1 MNYDKALINSK
12 LSIYIYSI
20 DYVGIRATMKS
31 TRLSLSVIV
40 LVLTLTSVIPASA
53 SVFDTLEHFRI
64 PDYIKIKVPELNFPV
79 VPDFNLS
86 IATLLFY
93 GMLSILIFR
102 LASFGFLSFVDTF
115 IKRKG
120 KIDKFLK
127 MSIIIPAYNE
137 EVTIASCIKSM
148 LSLNYP
154 SYEVIVID
162 DGSSD
167 NTFREASK
175 YSEKGVKVI
184 RQKNTGK
191 PGAINTGIQN
201 SSGEVVITVDADS
214 KLHPDALTWICRRFS
229 SNPRLGAVAGNVKI
243 DKPTGLLKT
252 LQSLEYTTSINLGRK
267 SQSMLHCV
275 MIVPGAIAALKTSVL
290 REVGYFPS
298 DTFAEDFDITMKILR
313 AGYHVEYESHAIAFT
328 QAPESVE
335 DFLKQR
341 RRWYRGMTQV
351 LSKYQGM
358 YLNPRYGAAG
368 IFGVPYMWLGVSSY
382 LINMFLLF
390 MLLIDTFSY
399 MVSFSGHDLNLL
411 ASGMLT
417 YWAMTIGISVYAVL
431 IDPMPKLRE
440 LIASPLYLFYNVF
453 IDSVGLMALIEE
465 ILNLAMRWEKPKR
478 EELE

>member
-1 MNYDKALINSK
+1 MISEFL
-12 LSIYIYSI
+12 
-20 DYVGIRATMKS
+20 
-31 TRLSLSVIV
+31 
-40 LVLTLTSVIPASA
+40 
-53 SVFDTLEHFRI
+53 
-64 PDYIKIKVPELNFPV
+64 KVPGFNFSI
-79 VPDFNLS
+79 VPEFEFS
-86 IATLLFY
+86 VATLLFF
-93 GMLSILIFR
+93 GMLFILIFR
-102 LASFGFLSFVDTF
+102 LASFGFLSFIETF
-115 IKRKG
+115 LKRKG
-120 KIDKFLK
+120 KIDRFLT

-137 EVTIASCIKSM
+137 EVTIGSCIKSM

-154 SYEVIVID
+154 CYEVIVID

-167 NTFREASK
+167 NTFKEASK

-184 RQKNTGK
+184 RQKNSGK
-191 PGAINTGIQN
+191 PGAVNTGIKN
-201 SSGEVVITVDADS
+201 ASGEVVITVDADS

-243 DKPTGLLKT
+243 DRPTGLLKT
-252 LQSLEYTTSINLGRK
+252 LQSLEYTMSINLGRK

-275 MIVPGAIAALKTSVL
+275 MIVPGAIAALKTRVL
-290 REVGYFPS
+290 QEVGYFPT
-298 DTFAEDFDITMKILR
+298 DTFAEDFDITMKILK

-328 QAPESVE
+328 QAPETVE

-358 YLNPRYGAAG
+358 YFNPKYGTAG

-390 MLLIDTFSY
+390 ILLVDIFSFT
-399 MVSFSGHDLNLL
+399 VNFSTPDLNLL
-411 ASGMLT
+411 AWGILT
-417 YWAMTIGISVYAVL
+417 YWALTIGISIYAVL

-440 LIASPLYLFYNVF
+440 IIASPLYLFYNVF
-453 IDSVGLMALIEE
+453 IDCIGLMALIEE

-478 EELE
+478 EEL